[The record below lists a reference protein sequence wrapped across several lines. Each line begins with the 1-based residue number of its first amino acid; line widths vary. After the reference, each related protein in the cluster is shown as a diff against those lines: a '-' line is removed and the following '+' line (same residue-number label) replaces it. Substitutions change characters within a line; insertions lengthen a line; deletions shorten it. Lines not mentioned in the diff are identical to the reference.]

1 METLGVLSG
10 CGFAIP
16 AESVRDGFAHV
27 CEDTGLMGRWTTLRR
42 DPLTICDTGHNIGGW
57 EYIASQLSA
66 RKFGTLH
73 LIMGFVNDK
82 DISAILRK
90 IAEIGGDKRLYFSAP
105 SVPRGLN
112 AEVLAAQAA
121 EFGLNGPA
129 IADVNEALATATAA
143 ATGTDD
149 MILIAGSNFLIA
161 DLNLSLLSEDK

>member
-1 METLGVLSG
+1 M
-10 CGFAIP
+10 
-16 AESVRDGFAHV
+16 
-27 CEDTGLMGRWTTLRR
+27 
-42 DPLTICDTGHNIGGW
+42 
-57 EYIASQLSA
+57 
-66 RKFGTLH
+66 
-73 LIMGFVNDK
+73 
-82 DISAILRK
+82 
-90 IAEIGGDKRLYFSAP
+90 
-105 SVPRGLN
+105 PRGLN